1 MKRKRRAP
9 NYSILQFVEGS
20 YQSEKAHHP
29 SSPKE
34 NYRTIYYEALDCLIN
49 SLKERFTQPSFVVYD
64 MLESI
69 LFKSFDGEDV
79 ENERKYIDTMYNE
92 ELNYHSLKN
101 EIDTLK
107 VILNGN
113 IVECFDDILKC
124 VKGQQHQLM
133 MMPAIV
139 NLLKLLLVNPATF
152 ATAERSFSLA
162 RRLKTWMRSTMLPG
176 RLNAIA
182 ILHEHKTLTD
192 RLNLTDIAKEFVCR
206 NESRTCA
213 FGNFYLLVYN
223 FSV

>member
-1 MKRKRRAP
+1 MSTCSSKRLANLTIQTLEALRNEERYENFYKTVLKTEKLHQFVNPPTLKRKRRAP

-20 YQSEKAHHP
+20 YQSEEAHHP

-49 SLKERFTQPSFVVYD
+49 SLKERFTQPSFVAYD
-64 MLESI
+64 MLESF
-69 LFKSFDGEDV
+69 LLKSLDGEDI

-92 ELNYHSLKN
+92 ELNYHSLTN

-133 MMPAIV
+133 MMPNIV
-139 NLLKLLLVNPATF
+139 NF
-152 ATAERSFSLA
+152 
-162 RRLKTWMRSTMLPG
+162 
-176 RLNAIA
+176 
-182 ILHEHKTLTD
+182 
-192 RLNLTDIAKEFVCR
+192 
-206 NESRTCA
+206 
-213 FGNFYLLVYN
+213 
-223 FSV
+223 

>member
-1 MKRKRRAP
+1 MNPPTLKRKRRVP
-9 NYSILQFVEGS
+9 SYSILQFVEGS
-20 YQSEKAHHP
+20 CQSEEAHHP

-34 NYRTIYYEALDCLIN
+34 NYRTIYYEALDCLIS
-49 SLKERFTQPSFVVYD
+49 SLKERFTQPSFVAYE

-92 ELNYHSLKN
+92 ELNYHSLTN

-133 MMPAIV
+133 MMTNIM
-139 NLLKLLLVNPATF
+139 NLLKLLLANPATS

-162 RRLKTWMRSTMLPG
+162 
-176 RLNAIA
+176 
-182 ILHEHKTLTD
+182 
-192 RLNLTDIAKEFVCR
+192 
-206 NESRTCA
+206 
-213 FGNFYLLVYN
+213 
-223 FSV
+223 